1 MNSPWTAT
9 LTDGE
14 HTVILYFLAVAALA
28 LLAGAVRSGLTSV
41 EVGSRYRPTVAARLA
56 VAIIATLSYA
66 VLVIGF
72 LVGYRHSADGWRPTA
87 NAVLSFL
94 PRYIEWSVSVPL
106 LALELI
112 AVTTL
117 AGAVLRRNQLGA
129 IATTFFMIFCGFV
142 AVFVVGDD
150 RAALIGWA
158 IASAVFWIVTTV
170 LLIRA
175 MRQSFPFLTALT
187 SVALRNGTIL
197 LLTSWAVYPLVFVLQ
212 VVAGGGAWTMV
223 IQVAL
228 CVMDVVVKIGFGG
241 IAHRVAKLRTAEDV
255 RAGDDVHPESIW
267 ASSIK
272 LSDAG
277 QPHEVYL
284 AEGASVHPSRQR
296 PASGNAVPS
305 EAPEELA
312 E

>member
-1 MNSPWTAT
+1 MTGPWTAT

-14 HTVILYFLAVAALA
+14 HTIILYFLAVAALA
-28 LLAGAVRSGLTSV
+28 LLAGAVRSWLTRV

-56 VAIIATLSYA
+56 VAIIATLSYVA
-66 VLVIGF
+66 VIIGF
-72 LVGYRHSADGWRPTA
+72 LVGYRHTADGWHPTA

-94 PRYIEWSVSVPL
+94 PRYIDWSVTVPL
-106 LALELI
+106 LSLELL
-112 AVTTL
+112 AVTTF
-117 AGAVLRRNQLGA
+117 AGAVLRRNQLA
-129 IATTFFMIFCGFV
+129 AVVTSFLMIFCGFV

-150 RAALIGWA
+150 LAALIGWA
-158 IASAVFWIVTTV
+158 IASCVFWVTTSV

-175 MRQSFPFLTALT
+175 VRQSFPYLTVLSAAALRTGTAL
-187 SVALRNGTIL
+187 L
-197 LLTSWAVYPLVFVLQ
+197 LVSWIVYPLVFLLQ
-212 VVAGGGAWTMV
+212 VLAHGGMWTTV

-228 CVMDVVVKIGFGG
+228 CVTDVVVKIGFGG

-277 QPHEVYL
+277 RPHEVYL
-284 AEGASVHPSRQR
+284 AEGASVHPSRDR
-296 PASGNAVPS
+296 PSSGSAVPS
-305 EAPEELA
+305 EAPEDLGE
-312 E
+312 